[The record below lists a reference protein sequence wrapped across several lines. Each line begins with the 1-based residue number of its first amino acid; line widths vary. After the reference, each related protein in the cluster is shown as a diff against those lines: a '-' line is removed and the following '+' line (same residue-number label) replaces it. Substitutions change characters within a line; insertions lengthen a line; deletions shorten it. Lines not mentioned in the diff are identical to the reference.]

1 MSKKV
6 LKVEHDV
13 HIHIENVRVSRWFF
27 VLLFAIYS
35 ITYMTKGCFSGSL
48 ADIVAEGVFTNSETG
63 LISAVF
69 YMIYTPLQIV
79 GGIVADKYNPERL
92 IKIGLLGGAVCNAVI
107 FFNQNYYVMLITWA
121 INAVIQFGIWPSIFK
136 IMTSQLYPGDRTEMI
151 FIMSLTATVGL
162 LGTFVLAAAVPRWEY
177 NFAVSAGLLLL
188 CAVMLHIG
196 DRRVDKYV
204 VDDANTSRTE
214 KSQSVAPIMIN
225 TGESTASLFRRS
237 GFILMLVP
245 AFVRS
250 AVGQSVKSI
259 SPTFIMESFEVAP
272 STSNLLNILIIIFGV
287 VGTVLVRFVLKNKVK
302 NEVVGI
308 ITFMLPALFI
318 AIALLFSSTLWVTI
332 VLLCALAL
340 TTTAPSLFISYFNS
354 QFAKYGK
361 NATAA
366 GISNAASSLG
376 VCTASYIY
384 PLLADHMGWT
394 AVIVAWAVFMIVSLV
409 VLAITLPI
417 SLKFAKVESANNVHG
432 I

>member
-1 MSKKV
+1 MSKNT

-27 VLLFAIYS
+27 VLLFSIYS

-48 ADIVAEGVFTNSETG
+48 ADIVAEGVLTKSETG

-69 YMIYTPLQIV
+69 YMIYTPMQIV
-79 GGIVADKYNPERL
+79 GGVVADKYNPERL
-92 IKIGLLGGAVCNAVI
+92 IKIGLLGGALCNAVI

-121 INAVIQFGIWPSIFK
+121 INAVVQFGIWPSIFK

-151 FIMSLTATVGL
+151 FIMSLTVTVGL
-162 LGTFVLAAAVPRWEY
+162 LGTFVLAAVVPGWEY
-177 NFAVSAGLLLL
+177 NFAVSAALLLL
-188 CAVMLHIG
+188 CALMLHFA
-196 DRRVDKYV
+196 DRRVNKYV
-204 VDDANTSRTE
+204 VDDADTE
-214 KSQSVAPIMIN
+214 KSQRAEAAPLLIN
-225 TGESTASLFRRS
+225 TGESTASLFWRS

-259 SPTFIMESFEVAP
+259 SPTFIMETFDVTP

-287 VGTVLVRFVLKNKVK
+287 VGTVSVRFGLKGRVK

-308 ITFMLPALFI
+308 ITFMLPALLL
-318 AIALLFSSTLWVTI
+318 AIALLCTSTLWVTM

-340 TTTAPSLFISYFNS
+340 TTTAPSLLISYFNS

-366 GISNAASSLG
+366 GISNAASSFG
-376 VCTASYIY
+376 VCIASYIY
-384 PLLADHMGWT
+384 PLLADCMGWT
-394 AVIVAWAVFMIVSLV
+394 AVIVAWAAFMLVSIA

-417 SLKFAKVESANNVHG
+417 SLKFAKDESAIGSQQIV
-432 I
+432 